1 LSLQGPPALR
11 VLDVAAGHGL
21 FGIEL
26 AKRREDAHITA
37 LDWAAVLEVAFQN
50 AQAAGIG
57 DRFETRAGSAFDAEL
72 GGPYDLIL
80 IPNFLHHFDSPTC
93 VAFLRR
99 VAAHLRQPT
108 GDRPGGAAA
117 IVEYTPDASRV
128 APPVPALF
136 ALSMLTGTPAGDAY
150 TAEDLAQMC
159 RLADLGDVA
168 IAPLARTQQTLLL
181 ARRSGTLATA
191 GRVPST

>member
-1 LSLQGPPALR
+1 MC
-11 VLDVAAGHGL
+11 VLDIAAGHGL

-26 AKRREDAHITA
+26 AKRRGDAHITA
-37 LDWAAVLEVAFQN
+37 LDWAAVLEVAIKN
-50 AQAAGIG
+50 AQAARIG
-57 DRFETRAGSAFDAEL
+57 DRFETRAGSAFDADL

-80 IPNFLHHFDSPTC
+80 IPNFLHHFDAATC
-93 VAFLRR
+93 IAFLTR
-99 VAAHLRQPT
+99 VATSLCEPT

-150 TAEDLAQMC
+150 TAEELAQMC
-159 RLADLGDVA
+159 NQAGLNNVA
-168 IAPLARTQQTLLL
+168 IAPLAHTQQTLLL
-181 ARRSGTLATA
+181 ARRSGASSTA
-191 GRVPST
+191 GPAHST